1 MFFFVNFIIKE
12 LKFWKLAQLCIV
24 SVSLVRGFFEGT
36 RENIFHIFWAI
47 VSVADV
53 WLWQECSVRNSSN
66 FMALIYHLQIV
77 LTAKKNSSYE
87 IWQKWLWSFVLKV
100 GNLRRYFQS
109 KWIFG
114 LKIALVETTS
124 VETVLLETKLAESA
138 PLESA
143 LEESALVKTTLV
155 EIHKWKLH

>member
-1 MFFFVNFIIKE
+1 MLCQEFF
-12 LKFWKLAQLCIV
+12 KLYGIDL
-24 SVSLVRGFFEGT
+24 SLT
-36 RENIFHIFWAI
+36 NC
-47 VSVADV
+47 AD
-53 WLWQECSVRNSSN
+53 S
-66 FMALIYHLQIV
+66 
-77 LTAKKNSSYE
+77 KKKSSYE

-100 GNLRRYFQS
+100 GSLRRYFQS

-124 VETVLLETKLAESA
+124 VETVLLKTEVVETELAESA

-143 LEESALVKTTLV
+143 LEESALVKTSLV